1 MINKLKAD
9 RISAMKEKNIVKK
22 TVLGT
27 LVGEIELLNKT
38 KTQSDSDIMKTIK
51 KMIDNNIVCGNTE
64 ENEYL
69 EIYLP
74 KVLSDSELESIIQ
87 TYISTENLSGM
98 KSMGRVMRFLNT
110 KFPNQFNGKT
120 VASISKKYL

>member
-38 KTQSDSDIMKTIK
+38 KILSDSDIMKIIK
-51 KMIDNNIVCGNTE
+51 KMIDNNITCNNTE
-64 ENEYL
+64 ENIYL
-69 EIYLP
+69 ESYLP
-74 KVLSDSELESIIQ
+74 KVLSNSELDDIIKE
-87 TYISTENLSGM
+87 YISHEKLSGM
-98 KSMGRVMRFLNT
+98 KSMGKVMGFLNN
-110 KFPNQFNGKT
+110 KYPNQFNGKT

>member
-9 RISAMKEKNIVKK
+9 RISAMKEKNTVKK

-38 KTQSDSDIMKTIK
+38 KIQSDSDIIKTIK
-51 KMIDNNIVCGNTE
+51 KMIDNNIACDNIE

-69 EIYLP
+69 ETYLP
-74 KVLSDSELESIIQ
+74 KSLSDNELENIIQ

-98 KSMGRVMRFLNT
+98 KSMGKIMGFLNT
-110 KFPNQFNGKT
+110 KYPNQFNGKT

>member
-9 RISAMKEKNIVKK
+9 RISAMKEKNTVKK

-38 KTQSDSDIMKTIK
+38 KIQSNSDIIKTIK
-51 KMIDNNIVCGNTE
+51 KMIDNNIACDNIE

-69 EIYLP
+69 ETYLP
-74 KVLSDSELESIIQ
+74 KSLSDNELENIIQ

-98 KSMGRVMRFLNT
+98 KSMGKIMGFLNT
-110 KFPNQFNGKT
+110 KYPNQFNGKT